1 MTIWAEPIGK
11 QHKHGKYT
19 RKGVAKLFA
28 FAQTRPGWLGVIF
41 LGALVHRDSTPVAP
55 SCPRRIAAPFITSI
69 ARFHSLSPRRRSLT
83 NRRSAAFTR
92 RATRSASTLLLTI
105 ARVIRSP
112 NPLRN
117 FTQPPLRCALHISP
131 KRVLFLRA
139 HQIKL

>member
-55 SCPRRIAAPFITSI
+55 SCPRRIAASFITSI
-69 ARFHSLSPRRRSLT
+69 ARFHSLSRHVAVPSRID
-83 NRRSAAFTR
+83 AQ
-92 RATRSASTLLLTI
+92 LLSPV
-105 ARVIRSP
+105 ARP
-112 NPLRN
+112 G
-117 FTQPPLRCALHISP
+117 PPVHCY
-131 KRVLFLRA
+131 
-139 HQIKL
+139 